1 VVSVYAEYRMGDT
14 KVVLLLSVEL
24 VGGQLVVSNDMNISA
39 RSLQWVE
46 DVLEVTGL
54 RMKHARAEDMSR
66 MGWVSYTSVLQPPEE
81 VVEVLYRCPSVVS
94 LTLPHLSV
102 RTVRSFMDRVR
113 RMRVSLPH
121 LTMLASAQDEALE
134 KWDQDHKHYLV
145 YHLLRGEVWRVIRR
159 IQLVGAEQLL
169 EELLDADVGVVY
181 EWEAS

>member
-1 VVSVYAEYRMGDT
+1 MVSVYAEYRMGDT
-14 KVVLLLSVEL
+14 KVVLMLSVAL
-24 VGGQLVVSNDMNISA
+24 VGGQLVVDNNMNIVA
-39 RSLQWVE
+39 RSLRGVE
-46 DVLEVTGL
+46 DVLEVMGL
-54 RMKHARAEDMSR
+54 RVKHARAEDMSR